1 VLGLKARSTFAGTH
15 EAFKGA
21 EEIANLMKRSR
32 DAIRKNVIRLRQTT
46 LWHSDA
52 GSGVVHHIMSGRRDA
67 VHWTRDKAANF
78 ATMYRH

>member
-1 VLGLKARSTFAGTH
+1 LLELT

-52 GSGVVHHIMSGRRDA
+52 GSGVVHHIMDA